1 MAAHPLASLR
11 KQLKEANL
19 LDRPTSK
26 SWTKVIVLFII
37 VFGLYSAH
45 IYLPLKF
52 GLMLIPITALFS
64 TTLAMT
70 GHEGVHSAACNSRFG
85 NILMAAV
92 VFPLFTGMSMEFW
105 RDKHNVKHHA
115 HPNVH
120 GKDPDIHNW
129 PLAFSSED
137 HAKSGSTVQFFQR
150 HLQGW
155 FFWPLTMVTA
165 HSMRIQGLWFV
176 ISHPFKTSKKKRFN
190 KLWSIDL
197 TMIVLHFL
205 LWFVVPVKLGISLL
219 SVFLFYVALWILVGV
234 ILSMIFIVGH
244 AARPVV
250 FEYDENWK
258 LQIETGRRIKTGPVG
273 RFFFVG
279 LDYQIE
285 HHLLPSASHFSLPKI
300 APIVKKYSLENGW
313 EYEEIGFF
321 KALWISTV
329 HMSNA
334 WKLEPI
340 VIDASSQQN
349 VKADHLTSGT

>member
-1 MAAHPLASLR
+1 MANLR
-11 KQLKEANL
+11 KEITELGLLKKSPVKTWVKVCILFAIVGGFYILHPILPFWWSVAL
-19 LDRPTSK
+19 L
-26 SWTKVIVLFII
+26 
-37 VFGLYSAH
+37 
-45 IYLPLKF
+45 
-52 GLMLIPITALFS
+52 PITALFT

-70 GHEGVHSAACNSRFG
+70 GHEGVHSSACNSRFG
-85 NILMAAV
+85 NILLAAV

-137 HAKSGSTVQFFQR
+137 YAKSGSAVQFFQR

-176 ISHPFKTSKKKRFN
+176 ISHPFKTGKKKRFN
-190 KLWSIDL
+190 KLWSIDF

-205 LWFVVPVKLGISLL
+205 LWFVVPVKLGVSLL
-219 SVFLFYVALWILVGV
+219 SVFLFYVALWVLVGV

-244 AARPVV
+244 AARPVI

-321 KALWISTV
+321 KALWISTK
-329 HMSNA
+329 HMSKA

-340 VIDASSQQN
+340 VIEASSQDN
-349 VKADHLTSGT
+349 KNTDELVSGI

>member
-1 MAAHPLASLR
+1 MSKHQMAKLR
-11 KQLKEANL
+11 KEIKGLGL
-19 LDRPTSK
+19 LQKSPVK
-26 SWTKVIVLFII
+26 SWLKVCILFVIVG
-37 VFGLYSAH
+37 GLLILH
-45 IYLPLKF
+45 PILPFWWSVAL
-52 GLMLIPITALFS
+52 LPITALFT

-70 GHEGVHSAACNSRFG
+70 GHEGVHSSACNSRFG
-85 NILMAAV
+85 NILLAAV

-137 HAKSGSTVQFFQR
+137 YAKSGSAVQFFQR

-176 ISHPFKTSKKKRFN
+176 ISHPFNTGKKKRFSN
-190 KLWSIDL
+190 LLFIDL

-205 LWFVVPVKLGISLL
+205 LWFFVPVKLGVSLL
-219 SVFLFYVALWILVGV
+219 SVFLFYLALWVIVGV
-234 ILSMIFIVGH
+234 MLSMIFIVGH
-244 AARPVV
+244 AARPVIL
-250 FEYDENWK
+250 ESDKSWK
-258 LQIETGRRIKTGPVG
+258 VQIETGRRIKTGPIG

-285 HHLLPSASHFSLPKI
+285 HHLFPSASLFALPKI

-321 KALWISTV
+321 KALYISTK
-329 HMSNA
+329 HLNKA
-334 WKLEPI
+334 WKFQPI
-340 VIDASSQQN
+340 LFEGSSEAN
-349 VKADHLTSGT
+349 KKAHDLVPGI